1 MNISNLKPVNT
12 LAAKNGVK
20 AIAYGPAGSGKTP
33 LIQTAPR
40 PVMLACEPGTLSL
53 RNVSNVPA
61 WDAYTYPRIKE
72 FFDWFFQSNESKSF
86 DTLCIDS
93 LSQLAEIVLAHYLP
107 MHKDPRKAY
116 GDLSQTVMKWVNDLY
131 FRPETNLYL
140 VCKQITVDEN
150 GTMRK
155 PYFPGQDLNVKIPH
169 LFDEIWHIA
178 PALVPGAGPKP
189 VTAVRCQPSFDIMA
203 RDRSG
208 NLAEFERPNLTNLFN
223 KAMQ

>member
-53 RNVSNVPA
+53 RNVSYVPA

-72 FFDWFFQSNESKSF
+72 FFDWFFQSNESKTF

-93 LSQLAEIVLAHYLP
+93 LSQLAEIVLAHFLP

-116 GDLSQTVMKWVNDLY
+116 GDLSQTTMKWVNDLY

-140 VCKQITVDEN
+140 ICKQITVDEN
-150 GTMRK
+150 GTMKK

-178 PALVPGAGPKP
+178 PAIVPGAGPKP
-189 VTAVRCQPSFDIMA
+189 VTAVRCHPSFDIMA

-208 NLAEFERPNLTNLFN
+208 NLAEFEQPNLANLFN

>member
-1 MNISNLKPVNT
+1 MKISDLKPVST
-12 LAAKNGVK
+12 LAARNGVK

-40 PVMLACEPGTLSL
+40 PVLLACEPGMLSM
-53 RNVSNVPA
+53 RKVDNIPA
-61 WDAYTYPRIKE
+61 WDAYTLPRVKE
-72 FFDWFFQSNESKSF
+72 FFDWFFGSAEAKAF

-107 MHKDPRKAY
+107 LNKDPRKAY
-116 GDLSQTVMKWVNDLY
+116 GELSQFVMKYVNDLY
-131 FRPETNLYL
+131 FKPETNLYL
-140 VCKQITVDEN
+140 ICKQIIVDDN
-150 GTMRK
+150 GSVKK

-189 VTAVRCQPSFDIMA
+189 VTAVRCQPTYDILA

-208 NLAEFERPNLTNLFN
+208 NLAEFEQPNLTNIFN

>member
-1 MNISNLKPVNT
+1 
-12 LAAKNGVK
+12 
-20 AIAYGPAGSGKTP
+20 
-33 LIQTAPR
+33 
-40 PVMLACEPGTLSL
+40 MLACEPGTLSL

-72 FFDWFFQSNESKSF
+72 FFDWFFQSNESKTF

-93 LSQLAEIVLAHYLP
+93 LSQLAEIVLAHFLP

-116 GDLSQTVMKWVNDLY
+116 GDLSQTTMKWVNDLY

-140 VCKQITVDEN
+140 ICKQITVDEN
-150 GTMRK
+150 GTMKK

-189 VTAVRCQPSFDIMA
+189 VTAVRCHPSFDIMA

-208 NLAEFERPNLTNLFN
+208 NLAEFEQPNLANLFN

>member
-1 MNISNLKPVNT
+1 MNVKDLKPVST
-12 LAAKNGVK
+12 LAARNGVK

-33 LIQTAPR
+33 LVATAPR
-40 PVMLACEPGTLSL
+40 PLLLACEPGMLSM
-53 RNVSNVPA
+53 RGVNNVPA
-61 WDAYTYPRIKE
+61 WDAYTVPRIKE
-72 FFDWFFQSNESKSF
+72 FFDWFFQSNEAKQF

-93 LSQLAEIVLAHYLP
+93 LSQLAEIVLAYHLP
-107 MHKDPRKAY
+107 LNKDPRKAY
-116 GDLSQTVMKWVNDLY
+116 GELSQTVMKWVNDLY

-140 VCKQITVDEN
+140 ICKQMTVDEN

-169 LFDEIWHIA
+169 LFDEILHIA

-189 VTAVRCQPSFDIMA
+189 VTAIRCHPSYDILA
-203 RDRSG
+203 RDRSC
-208 NLAEFERPNLTNLFN
+208 NLAEFEQPNLTNLFN